1 MYSFSG
7 VDLDLDHT
15 LDCGQVFRW
24 EREDIDVDRCA
35 SARAGER
42 VGDWWIGVVNGDVV
56 RARHDI
62 ESGTVLVD
70 SSLPREFVASYFR
83 LDDDLSQIL
92 GSINKD
98 RHIREAIQR
107 YRGLRLIRQEPW
119 ECMISYMLATA
130 SSIPTIKKRISLLSR
145 MFGDKIGERYYGFPD
160 AASLADADG
169 SDIGEC
175 KLGFRAGRIQKAAQQ
190 VADGE
195 FCFDE
200 LFEMDYPGARER
212 LMEIEG
218 IGEKVADCILLFSL
232 DKMESFPVDTHVRQV
247 VEKYYSDDEYFGGG
261 VGVGVRLSN
270 HKMGEWGRRYF
281 GEYCGYA
288 QEYLYYCW
296 RMRGIVKDLNVPL
309 NYGVAELEEDM
320 ETANRLGL
328 F

>member
-1 MYSFSG
+1 MYSFSD
-7 VDLDLDHT
+7 VDLNLDHT

-24 EREDIDVDRCA
+24 RREDVD
-35 SARAGER
+35 GFE
-42 VGDWWIGVVNGDVV
+42 WWVGVVNGDVI

-70 SSLPREFVASYFR
+70 SSLPHEFVASYFR
-83 LDDDLSQIL
+83 LDDDLPLIL
-92 GSINKD
+92 DSIDND
-98 RHIREAIQR
+98 RYIGEAIQK
-107 YRGLRLIRQEPW
+107 YHGLRLVRQEPW
-119 ECMISYMLATA
+119 ECIISYMLATA

-145 MFGDKIGERYYGFPD
+145 MFGEKIGEGFYSFPD
-160 AASLADADG
+160 ATSLADADE
-169 SDIGEC
+169 SDICEC

-200 LFEMDYPGARER
+200 LFEMNYPGARAR
-212 LMEIEG
+212 LMEIVG

-247 VEKYYSDDEYFGGG
+247 VEKYYSSDEYFDG
-261 VGVGVRLSN
+261 VVDASIKLSN

-296 RMRGIVKDLNVPL
+296 RMRG
-309 NYGVAELEEDM
+309 
-320 ETANRLGL
+320 
-328 F
+328 

>member
-1 MYSFSG
+1 MYSFSD
-7 VDLDLDHT
+7 VDIDLDHT

-24 EREDIDVDRCA
+24 ERE
-35 SARAGER
+35 
-42 VGDWWIGVVNGDVV
+42 GDWWVGVVNGDVI
-56 RARHDI
+56 RARNDI

-83 LDDDLSQIL
+83 LDDDLSYIL
-92 GSINKD
+92 DSIDKD
-98 RHIREAIQR
+98 RYIREAIQR

-145 MFGDKIGERYYGFPD
+145 MFGDEIGEGYYSFPD
-160 AASLADADG
+160 AKSLADASE
-169 SDIGEC
+169 SDICEC

-200 LFEMDYPGARER
+200 LFKMDYPGARAR
-212 LMEIEG
+212 LIEIEG

-247 VEKYYSDDEYFGGG
+247 VEKYYSGDGYFGGG
-261 VGVGVRLSN
+261 VGVDVGVDVKLSN
-270 HKMGEWGRRYF
+270 HKMGEWGRGYF

-296 RMRGIVKDLNVPL
+296 RMRG
-309 NYGVAELEEDM
+309 
-320 ETANRLGL
+320 
-328 F
+328 

>member
-7 VDLDLDHT
+7 VDLNLDHT

-24 EREDIDVDRCA
+24 EREDVDVYMCV
-35 SARAGER
+35 GER
-42 VGDWWIGVVNGDVV
+42 VGDWWVGVINGDVI
-56 RARHDI
+56 RARQDI

-98 RHIREAIQR
+98 RYIREAIQR

-145 MFGDKIGERYYGFPD
+145 MFGDKIGEGYYSFPD
-160 AASLADADG
+160 AVSLADADE
-169 SDIGEC
+169 SEICEC
-175 KLGFRAGRIQKAAQQ
+175 KLGFRAGRIQRAAQQ
-190 VADGE
+190 VADGV

-200 LFEMDYPGARER
+200 MFEMDYPGARAR

-232 DKMESFPVDTHVRQV
+232 DKMESFPVDTPVRQV
-247 VEKYYSDDEYFGGG
+247 VEKYYSGDEYFGGG
-261 VGVGVRLSN
+261 VGVKLSN

-309 NYGVAELEEDM
+309 NYGVAELDKDIK
-320 ETANRLGL
+320 TANKLGL
-328 F
+328 LDENSQ

>member
-1 MYSFSG
+1 MYSFSD
-7 VDLDLDHT
+7 VDLNLDHT

-24 EREDIDVDRCA
+24 EHE
-35 SARAGER
+35 
-42 VGDWWIGVVNGDVV
+42 GDWWVGVVTGDVI

-70 SSLPREFVASYFR
+70 SSLSREFVASYFR
-83 LDDDLSQIL
+83 LDDDLPLIL
-92 GSINKD
+92 DSIDKD
-98 RHIREAIQR
+98 RYVGEAIEK
-107 YRGLRLIRQEPW
+107 YHGLRLIRQEPW

-145 MFGDKIGERYYGFPD
+145 MFGEKIGEGYYSFPD
-160 AASLADADG
+160 AASLADADE
-169 SDIGEC
+169 SDICEC
-175 KLGFRAGRIQKAAQQ
+175 KLGFRAGRIQRAAQQ

-200 LFEMDYPGARER
+200 LFEMDYLGARAR
-212 LMEIEG
+212 LMEVEG

-247 VEKYYSDDEYFGGG
+247 VEEYYSGDEYFGDKMN
-261 VGVGVRLSN
+261 N

-296 RMRGIVKDLNVPL
+296 RMRG
-309 NYGVAELEEDM
+309 
-320 ETANRLGL
+320 
-328 F
+328 

>member
-1 MYSFSG
+1 MYSFSD
-7 VDLDLDHT
+7 VDIDLDHT

-24 EREDIDVDRCA
+24 ERE
-35 SARAGER
+35 
-42 VGDWWIGVVNGDVV
+42 GDWWVGVVNGDVI
-56 RARHDI
+56 RARNDI

-83 LDDDLSQIL
+83 LDDDLSYIL
-92 GSINKD
+92 DSIDKD
-98 RHIREAIQR
+98 RYIREAIQR

-145 MFGDKIGERYYGFPD
+145 MFGDEIGEGCYSFPD
-160 AASLADADG
+160 AKSLADASE
-169 SDIGEC
+169 SDICEC

-200 LFEMDYPGARER
+200 LFKMDYLGARAQ

-232 DKMESFPVDTHVRQV
+232 DKMESFPVDTHVRQA
-247 VEKYYSDDEYFGGG
+247 VEKYYSGDGYFGGG
-261 VGVGVRLSN
+261 VGVDVKLSN
-270 HKMGEWGRRYF
+270 HKMGEWGRGYF
-281 GEYCGYA
+281 GGYCGYA

-296 RMRGIVKDLNVPL
+296 RLRG
-309 NYGVAELEEDM
+309 
-320 ETANRLGL
+320 
-328 F
+328 

>member
-1 MYSFSG
+1 MYSFSD
-7 VDLDLDHT
+7 VDIDLDHT

-24 EREDIDVDRCA
+24 ERE
-35 SARAGER
+35 
-42 VGDWWIGVVNGDVV
+42 GDWWVGVVNGDVI
-56 RARHDI
+56 RARNYI
-62 ESGTVLVD
+62 ESGTFLVD

-83 LDDDLSQIL
+83 LDDDLSYIL
-92 GSINKD
+92 DSIDKD
-98 RHIREAIQR
+98 RYIREAIQR

-145 MFGDKIGERYYGFPD
+145 MFGDEIGEGCYSFPD
-160 AASLADADG
+160 AKSLADASE
-169 SDIGEC
+169 SDICEC

-200 LFEMDYPGARER
+200 LFKMDYLGARAQ

-247 VEKYYSDDEYFGGG
+247 VEKYYSSDEYFDGG
-261 VGVGVRLSN
+261 VGVGVDVDVKLSN
-270 HKMGEWGRRYF
+270 HKMGEWGRGYF

-296 RMRGIVKDLNVPL
+296 RLRG
-309 NYGVAELEEDM
+309 
-320 ETANRLGL
+320 
-328 F
+328 

>member
-1 MYSFSG
+1 MYSFSD
-7 VDLDLDHT
+7 VDIDLDHT

-24 EREDIDVDRCA
+24 ERE
-35 SARAGER
+35 
-42 VGDWWIGVVNGDVV
+42 GDWWGGVVDGDVI
-56 RARHDI
+56 RARNDI

-83 LDDDLSQIL
+83 LDDDLSYIL
-92 GSINKD
+92 DSIDKD
-98 RHIREAIQR
+98 RYIREAIQR
-107 YRGLRLIRQEPW
+107 YRGLRLIRQELW

-145 MFGDKIGERYYGFPD
+145 MFGDEIGEGFHSFPD
-160 AASLADADG
+160 ATSLADADE
-169 SDIGEC
+169 SDICEC

-200 LFEMDYPGARER
+200 LFKMDYLGARAQ

-232 DKMESFPVDTHVRQV
+232 DKMESFPVDTHVRQA
-247 VEKYYSDDEYFGGG
+247 VEKYYSGDGYFGGG
-261 VGVGVRLSN
+261 VGVDVDVKLSN
-270 HKMGEWGRRYF
+270 HKMGEWGRGYF

-296 RMRGIVKDLNVPL
+296 RLRG
-309 NYGVAELEEDM
+309 
-320 ETANRLGL
+320 
-328 F
+328 

>member
-1 MYSFSG
+1 MYSFSD
-7 VDLDLDHT
+7 VDIDIDHT

-24 EREDIDVDRCA
+24 ERE
-35 SARAGER
+35 
-42 VGDWWIGVVNGDVV
+42 GDWWVGVVNGNVI
-56 RARHDI
+56 RARNDI

-83 LDDDLSQIL
+83 LDDDLSYIL
-92 GSINKD
+92 DSIDKD
-98 RHIREAIQR
+98 RYIREAIQR

-145 MFGDKIGERYYGFPD
+145 MFGDEIGEGYYSFPD
-160 AASLADADG
+160 AKSLADASE
-169 SDIGEC
+169 SDICEC

-200 LFEMDYPGARER
+200 LFKMDYLGARAR
-212 LMEIEG
+212 LIEIEG

-247 VEKYYSDDEYFGGG
+247 VEKYYSGDEYFGGG
-261 VGVGVRLSN
+261 VGVDVDVKLSN
-270 HKMGEWGRRYF
+270 HKMGEWGRGYF

-296 RMRGIVKDLNVPL
+296 RMRG
-309 NYGVAELEEDM
+309 
-320 ETANRLGL
+320 
-328 F
+328 

>member
-1 MYSFSG
+1 MYNFSD
-7 VDLDLDHT
+7 VDIDLDHT

-24 EREDIDVDRCA
+24 ERE
-35 SARAGER
+35 
-42 VGDWWIGVVNGDVV
+42 GDWWVGVVNGDVI
-56 RARHDI
+56 RARNDI

-70 SSLPREFVASYFR
+70 SSLSREFVASYFR
-83 LDDDLSQIL
+83 LDDDLSYIL
-92 GSINKD
+92 DSIDKD
-98 RHIREAIQR
+98 RYIKEAIQR

-145 MFGDKIGERYYGFPD
+145 MFGDEIGEGYYSFPD
-160 AASLADADG
+160 AKSLADASE
-169 SDIGEC
+169 SDICEC

-200 LFEMDYPGARER
+200 LFKMDYPGARAR
-212 LMEIEG
+212 LIEIEG

-232 DKMESFPVDTHVRQV
+232 NKMESFPVDTHVRQV
-247 VEKYYSDDEYFGGG
+247 VEKYYSGDGYFGGG
-261 VGVGVRLSN
+261 VGVDVNVKLSN

-296 RMRGIVKDLNVPL
+296 RMRG
-309 NYGVAELEEDM
+309 
-320 ETANRLGL
+320 
-328 F
+328 

>member
-1 MYSFSG
+1 MYSFSD
-7 VDLDLDHT
+7 VDIDLDHT

-24 EREDIDVDRCA
+24 ERE
-35 SARAGER
+35 
-42 VGDWWIGVVNGDVV
+42 GDWWVGVVNGDVI
-56 RARHDI
+56 RARNDI

-83 LDDDLSQIL
+83 LDDDLSYIL
-92 GSINKD
+92 DSIDKD
-98 RHIREAIQR
+98 RYIREAIQR

-145 MFGDKIGERYYGFPD
+145 MFGDEVGEGFHSFPD
-160 AASLADADG
+160 ATSLADAAE
-169 SDIGEC
+169 SDICEC

-200 LFEMDYPGARER
+200 LFKMDYLGARAQ

-232 DKMESFPVDTHVRQV
+232 DKMESFPVDTHVRQA
-247 VEKYYSDDEYFGGG
+247 VEKYYSGDGYFGGG
-261 VGVGVRLSN
+261 VGVDVDVKLSN
-270 HKMGEWGRRYF
+270 HKMGEWGRGYF

-296 RMRGIVKDLNVPL
+296 RLRG
-309 NYGVAELEEDM
+309 
-320 ETANRLGL
+320 
-328 F
+328 

>member
-1 MYSFSG
+1 MYSFSD
-7 VDLDLDHT
+7 VDIDLDHT

-24 EREDIDVDRCA
+24 ERE
-35 SARAGER
+35 
-42 VGDWWIGVVNGDVV
+42 GDWWVGVVNGDVI
-56 RARHDI
+56 RARNDI

-83 LDDDLSQIL
+83 LDDDLSYIL
-92 GSINKD
+92 DSIDKD
-98 RHIREAIQR
+98 RYIREAIQR

-130 SSIPTIKKRISLLSR
+130 SSIPTIKKRILLLSR
-145 MFGDKIGERYYGFPD
+145 MFGDEIGEGCYSFPD
-160 AASLADADG
+160 AKSLADASE
-169 SDIGEC
+169 SDICEC

-200 LFEMDYPGARER
+200 LFKMDYLGARAQ

-232 DKMESFPVDTHVRQV
+232 DKMESFPVDTHVRQA
-247 VEKYYSDDEYFGGG
+247 VEKYYSGDGYFGGG
-261 VGVGVRLSN
+261 VGVDVDVKLSN
-270 HKMGEWGRRYF
+270 HKMGEWGRGYF

-296 RMRGIVKDLNVPL
+296 RLRG
-309 NYGVAELEEDM
+309 
-320 ETANRLGL
+320 
-328 F
+328 

>member
-1 MYSFSG
+1 MYSFSN
-7 VDLDLDHT
+7 VDLNLNHT

-24 EREDIDVDRCA
+24 EREGVDMDRCEGMDG
-35 SARAGER
+35 RLGER
-42 VGDWWIGVVNGDVV
+42 VDGLVDECDWWVGVVDGNVI

-62 ESGTVLVD
+62 ESGTVFVD
-70 SSLPREFVASYFR
+70 TSLSRESVASYFR

-92 GSINKD
+92 GSIDKD
-98 RHIREAIQR
+98 RYIRVTIQR
-107 YRGLRLIRQEPW
+107 YYGLRLIRQDPW
-119 ECMISYMLATA
+119 ECIISYMLATA

-145 MFGDKIGERYYGFPD
+145 MFGDRIDTDVGGEYYSFPD
-160 AASLADADG
+160 TASLASASE
-169 SDIGEC
+169 SDIGNC

-200 LFEMDYPGARER
+200 LFEMDYPDARAQ
-212 LMEIEG
+212 LMKIKG
-218 IGEKVADCILLFSL
+218 IGEKVADCILLFSF

-247 VEKYYSDDEYFGGG
+247 VEKYYTGDEYFGDNMT
-261 VGVGVRLSN
+261 N

-296 RMRGIVKDLNVPL
+296 RMRS
-309 NYGVAELEEDM
+309 
-320 ETANRLGL
+320 
-328 F
+328 

>member
-1 MYSFSG
+1 MYSFSD
-7 VDLDLDHT
+7 VDIDLDHT

-24 EREDIDVDRCA
+24 ERE
-35 SARAGER
+35 
-42 VGDWWIGVVNGDVV
+42 GDWWVGVVNGDVI
-56 RARHDI
+56 RARNDI

-83 LDDDLSQIL
+83 LDDDLSYIL
-92 GSINKD
+92 DSIDKD
-98 RHIREAIQR
+98 RYIREAIQR

-145 MFGDKIGERYYGFPD
+145 MFGDEIGEGCYSFPD
-160 AASLADADG
+160 AKSLADASE
-169 SDIGEC
+169 SDICEC

-200 LFEMDYPGARER
+200 LFKMDYLGARAQ

-232 DKMESFPVDTHVRQV
+232 DKMESFPVDTHVRQA
-247 VEKYYSDDEYFGGG
+247 VEKYYSGDGYFGGG
-261 VGVGVRLSN
+261 VGVDVDVKLSN
-270 HKMGEWGRRYF
+270 HKMGEWGRGYF

-296 RMRGIVKDLNVPL
+296 RLRG
-309 NYGVAELEEDM
+309 
-320 ETANRLGL
+320 
-328 F
+328 